1 MFDPRT
7 PLGGSDVDAAKLRA
21 KEQEE
26 RIVSNR
32 HKGFFSEAIDLL
44 IVGGIIIL
52 IIAVWG
58 WLA

>member
-1 MFDPRT
+1 VFDPRT

-26 RIVSNR
+26 RIVSGR
-32 HKGFFSEAIDLL
+32 HTGFFSEAINLL
-44 IVGGIIIL
+44 IVGGIFIL
-52 IIAVWG
+52 IIVVWG

>member
-26 RIVSNR
+26 RIVSGR
-32 HKGFFSEAIDLL
+32 HKGFFRRRL
-44 IVGGIIIL
+44 IY
-52 IIAVWG
+52 
-58 WLA
+58 